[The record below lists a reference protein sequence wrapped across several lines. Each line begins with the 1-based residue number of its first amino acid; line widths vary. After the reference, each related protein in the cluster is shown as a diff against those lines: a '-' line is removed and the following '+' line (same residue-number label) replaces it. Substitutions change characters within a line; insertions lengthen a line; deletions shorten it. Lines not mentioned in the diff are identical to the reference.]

1 MIYEI
6 QKTRK
11 EAPLPLEVSSLSDQG
26 WREKDLENYLFEHL
40 RELVST
46 DLMVISQ
53 SRPGEKADL
62 VAFDREGELWLFELK
77 KIGGQAE
84 NLLQVMGNSQIFG
97 SYRNRRFGCAV

>member
-11 EAPLPLEVSSLSDQG
+11 EAPRPLEVSSMSDQG

-62 VAFDREGELWLFELK
+62 ARCIGIQKARCTGTRGAGRKHYEL
-77 KIGGQAE
+77 
-84 NLLQVMGNSQIFG
+84 
-97 SYRNRRFGCAV
+97 